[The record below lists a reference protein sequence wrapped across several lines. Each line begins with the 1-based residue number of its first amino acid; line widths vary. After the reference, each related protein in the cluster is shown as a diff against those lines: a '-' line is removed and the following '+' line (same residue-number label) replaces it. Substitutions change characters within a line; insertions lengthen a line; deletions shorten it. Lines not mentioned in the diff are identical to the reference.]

1 MLKNIKKMQIFDIFI
16 VFYAILN
23 KLSSKKNYKRKKKE
37 IQKNYERFI
46 YPLESC
52 A

>member
-23 KLSSKKNYKRKKKE
+23 KLSSKKNYKRKKGNTK
-37 IQKNYERFI
+37 K
-46 YPLESC
+46 L
-52 A
+52 